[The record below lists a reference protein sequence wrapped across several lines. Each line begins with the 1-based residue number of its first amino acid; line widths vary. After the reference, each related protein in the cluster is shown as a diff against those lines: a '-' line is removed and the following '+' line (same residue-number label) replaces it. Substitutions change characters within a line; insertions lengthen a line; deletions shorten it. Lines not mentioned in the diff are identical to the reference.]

1 MKYAVE
7 TQALLALLRAALWE
21 TPPDEALFPLSA
33 DAWQR
38 VFRLAEEQTVTA
50 VAYRALARLPEAM
63 LPPEALIIRW
73 VATTDRIV
81 RHNRTMDAVLR
92 RLCSAFWAEGLRP
105 ILLKGQ
111 ASAECYPQPLLR
123 QAGDIDLY
131 FPQNGDA
138 QRAEAWVRRQGVHV
152 EREPDGSIYYMW
164 GGVKVEHHPRLLD
177 LYNPRLQPLLQDA
190 EVSEG
195 FVVRPIGDDAFPV
208 EIPAPALEMLML
220 SSHILKHA
228 MGHGIGLRQLCDVA
242 CLCRSIPS
250 ASYGEAFHR
259 LCRETGLERWQRL
272 LHGCLRDDFRLSAAE
287 LPYADASASSQA
299 LMRIVLRGGNFGQYA
314 SARSQAAVAP
324 WHRKC
329 RTAAAFVRHLGF
341 SLRYAPSEAFWMVA
355 QLLRGQV

>member
-1 MKYAVE
+1 MNYDVE
-7 TQALLALLRAALWE
+7 TQVLLALLRAALWK
-21 TPPDEALFPLSA
+21 TPPDVALFPLSPE
-33 DAWQR
+33 AWQR

-50 VAYRALARLPEAM
+50 LAYDGLDCLPEAM
-63 LPPEALIIRW
+63 LPPEDLVMRW
-73 VATTDRIV
+73 LAATDRIV
-81 RHNRTMDAVLR
+81 RHNRTMNTVLR
-92 RLCSAFWAEGLRP
+92 RLCNAFWAEGLRP
-105 ILLKGQ
+105 VLLKGQ
-111 ASAECYPQPLLR
+111 ASAQCYRHPLLR

-131 FPQNGDA
+131 FPHSGDA

-152 EREPDGSIYYMW
+152 ERESDGSIYYIW
-164 GGVKVEHHPRLLD
+164 CGVKVEHHPRLLD
-177 LYNPRLQPLLQDA
+177 LYNPRLQSLVQGA
-190 EVSEG
+190 EVHEG

-272 LHGCLRDDFRLSAAE
+272 LHGCLRNDFRLSAAD
-287 LPYADASASSQA
+287 LPFPDASASSQA

-329 RTAAAFVRHLGF
+329 RTATAFVRNLGF

>member
-190 EVSEG
+190 EVGEG
-195 FVVRPIGDDAFPV
+195 FVVRPLGTDAFPAEV
-208 EIPAPALEMLML
+208 PAPALEMLML

-228 MGHGIGLRQLCDVA
+228 MGHGVGLRQLCDVA
-242 CLCRSIPS
+242 CLCGTLSP
-250 ASYGEAFHR
+250 ASYGETFR
-259 LCRETGLERWQRL
+259 ELCRQTGLERWQRL
-272 LHGCLRDDFRLSAAE
+272 LHACLCSEFHLSASA
-287 LPYADASASSQA
+287 LPFAAAAASSEP
-299 LMRIVLRGGNFGQYA
+299 LMDIVLRGGNFGQHA
-314 SARSQAAVAP
+314 SARSLADMAP
-324 WHRKC
+324 WRRKC
-329 RTAAAFVRHLGF
+329 RTATAFVRHLGF

-355 QLLRGQV
+355 QLLRGQ